1 MMLGNI
7 PTEWL
12 FSSYE
17 ECLNY
22 AADLYKEEISINT
35 STTMESLP
43 YGLRCGDIDP
53 LVDLIN
59 EFLISKEDLIG
70 IQIGSYAG
78 ESTSLFLRS
87 GVFKTLYAIDPW
99 ECGYDNS
106 DSTSDKR
113 LIAAEQMFDKHFKD
127 NKIIK
132 KIKAKSSDVID
143 QFEDESLDFIYID
156 GCHTYKAVKEDLN
169 NYVPKIKKGG
179 IIAGH
184 DYDITGSVPHIIG
197 VKKAI
202 DEYFGKAPLK
212 TYKDNSWVY
221 IKD

>member
-1 MMLGNI
+1 MKVYSVGDEVYLFCREERLIIGGIITAVNYKDDKITYNVYIRQGEFMMLGNI

-70 IQIGSYAG
+70 I
-78 ESTSLFLRS
+78 
-87 GVFKTLYAIDPW
+87 
-99 ECGYDNS
+99 
-106 DSTSDKR
+106 
-113 LIAAEQMFDKHFKD
+113 
-127 NKIIK
+127 
-132 KIKAKSSDVID
+132 
-143 QFEDESLDFIYID
+143 
-156 GCHTYKAVKEDLN
+156 
-169 NYVPKIKKGG
+169 
-179 IIAGH
+179 
-184 DYDITGSVPHIIG
+184 
-197 VKKAI
+197 
-202 DEYFGKAPLK
+202 
-212 TYKDNSWVY
+212 
-221 IKD
+221 